1 MQRVAVVSGP
11 GAGKTTFAR
20 ALGLPHVEL
29 DALWWDPGW
38 RPASIETFQ
47 ARVREVVAADT
58 WVVEGF
64 YIDEAAAI
72 VWPRADTLVWLDLP
86 RRVCV
91 PRAVWRSFGQVVRR
105 VELWN
110 GNRQRASVLTPRSIW
125 RLWRRWP
132 TYPAT
137 IERALSTHDVAHL
150 EVVRLRDR
158 DAARRFVVG
167 RPSDP
172 SSG

>member
-1 MQRVAVVSGP
+1 MELLVQRVAVVSGP

-29 DALWWDPGW
+29 DALWWDAGW
-38 RPASIETFQ
+38 QAAPIETFQ
-47 ARVREVVAADT
+47 ARVREVVAADS
-58 WVVEGF
+58 WVVDGF
-64 YIDEAAAI
+64 YVDEVGAGI

-86 RRVCV
+86 RHVCV
-91 PRAVWRSFGQVVRR
+91 PRAVRRSFGQVVRR

-125 RLWRRWP
+125 RLWQRWP

-137 IERALSTHDVAHL
+137 IERALATLDLPHL

-158 DAARRFVVG
+158 GAVRQFLSERR
-167 RPSDP
+167 
-172 SSG
+172 

>member
-1 MQRVAVVSGP
+1 VQRVAVVSGP

-20 ALGLPHVEL
+20 ALGLPHIEL
-29 DALWWDPGW
+29 DALWWDAGW
-38 RPASIETFQ
+38 QPAPIETFR
-47 ARVREVVAADT
+47 ARVRAAVAAET

-64 YIDEAAAI
+64 YVEEAGAEI

-86 RRVCV
+86 RHVCV
-91 PRAVWRSFGQVVRR
+91 PRAVWRSLGQVVRR

-137 IERALSTHDVAHL
+137 IERALTTHDVSHL
-150 EVVRLRDR
+150 EVIRLRNR
-158 DAARRFVVG
+158 DAVRQLVSERA
-167 RPSDP
+167 
-172 SSG
+172 